1 MAKSKDTI
9 KAKELDKRFD
19 AGEDISSY
27 LDWKTA
33 SRPNIEQRRVN
44 VDLPI
49 WMIGSLDREAKKVG
63 VTRQSIVK
71 VWLAERL
78 KAEQSSEVNVSHG

>member
-1 MAKSKDTI
+1 MAKNKNTI
-9 KAKELDKRFD
+9 KAKEFDKRFE
-19 AGEDISSY
+19 AGEDIEPF
-27 LDWKTA
+27 LDWDQAT
-33 SRPNIEQRRVN
+33 RPNIEQRRVN

-78 KAEQSSEVNVSHG
+78 KAEQSPEVHVSHR